1 MPPRCWGWL
10 RHWVQRSVEL
20 HPQEVRQQHR
30 VTGQQEGPPPVV
42 VRRCPALGPLAD
54 LQQHQAS
61 ERSSAKEVYD
71 CQVSR
76 FITELSYDLRTRVC
90 AVPSGVCALV
100 PSVVLL

>member
-1 MPPRCWGWL
+1 M
-10 RHWVQRSVEL
+10 EL
-20 HPQEVRQQHR
+20 HPQEVRQQLR
-30 VTGQQEGPPPVV
+30 VPGLQDGPLPAV
-42 VRRCPALGPLAD
+42 VRRCPALGPPAD

-100 PSVVLL
+100 PSGVSL

>member
-1 MPPRCWGWL
+1 M
-10 RHWVQRSVEL
+10 EL

-30 VTGQQEGPPPVV
+30 IPGQQEGPPPAID
-42 VRRCPALGPLAD
+42 RRCLVLGPPAD

-100 PSVVLL
+100 PSVVSL